1 MKTVIL
7 TLSTLAFLSTTT
19 FAETKPNVP
28 AKEASQIFKAAGFS
42 KTKHGWGLP
51 RYSAIYSR
59 ASYSVPVYSMS
70 SMTLKTF
77 INSLNMA

>member
-1 MKTVIL
+1 MKTAIL

-42 KTKHGWGLP
+42 KQ
-51 RYSAIYSR
+51 
-59 ASYSVPVYSMS
+59 
-70 SMTLKTF
+70 
-77 INSLNMA
+77 NMAGKVTATQVKSPPIKTSMVTV